1 MRNFYRLFL
10 GLALLCPLFT
20 AFGQSNAYSI
30 VEQVNQ
36 TQKPYMEYKSENVH
50 NYEFL
55 VLMTAGLCQDKIFR
69 DDVQFQP
76 DEVLDDREFRSVQSY
91 PELNPDSYWIY
102 NNRQILRNI
111 CFPNDTIK
119 HKRLSVKELRQLPF
133 QTMPDSALRIN
144 FVNARDRGI
153 ALTVIGG
160 IVVGAALVGVAS
172 GVRNFDLFT
181 GEGSN
186 LIVASFVFGG
196 SLSTLSFIS
205 AGRNLRKAQRIRI
218 ELIRRG
224 QM

>member
-1 MRNFYRLFL
+1 
-10 GLALLCPLFT
+10 
-20 AFGQSNAYSI
+20 
-30 VEQVNQ
+30 
-36 TQKPYMEYKSENVH
+36 
-50 NYEFL
+50 
-55 VLMTAGLCQDKIFR
+55 
-69 DDVQFQP
+69 
-76 DEVLDDREFRSVQSY
+76 
-91 PELNPDSYWIY
+91 
-102 NNRQILRNI
+102 
-111 CFPNDTIK
+111 
-119 HKRLSVKELRQLPF
+119 
-133 QTMPDSALRIN
+133 MPDSALRIN

-205 AGRNLRKAQRIRI
+205 AGRNLRKAKRIRN